1 MEIIVC
7 VKYVPDTSEAD
18 VIITDDGRAIKQDD
32 LVYVINEWDNY
43 AVEEAISIKEKKG
56 GKVTVLTLGPEDARE
71 ILRRSLAMGADEAVH
86 LMDDAFTGSDSWATA
101 KILGK
106 AIEQMP
112 FDLILTGTQA
122 DDDGCGQVGGLLAA
136 MLGVPKTVVVNR
148 IELLEDKIRARRE
161 LEGGLQENLE
171 LKLPALIAV
180 QTGINEPRY
189 VSIRGIRKVA
199 KMEIKVMGLN
209 ELGLGVEEV
218 GEGGSRTR
226 VEELFLPPVGEGAE
240 IIEGKPEETAERLVE
255 ILKGTGGV
263 I

>member
-43 AVEEAISIKEKKG
+43 AVEEAISIKEKTG
-56 GKVTVLTLGPEDARE
+56 GKVTVLTVGPEDARE
-71 ILRRSLAMGADEAVH
+71 ILRRSLAMGAEEAVH
-86 LMDDAFTGSDSWATA
+86 LMDDAFKDSDSWATA

-136 MLGVPKTVVVNR
+136 MLDIPKTVVVNR

-161 LEGGLQENLE
+161 LEGGLQEILE

-199 KMEIKVMGLN
+199 KMEIKIMGLN
-209 ELGLGVEEV
+209 DLGLGAEEV
-218 GEGGSRTR
+218 GKGGSRTR